1 MLPPLLI
8 GQILAIIAALTYAEN
23 SIIYSYLGKEVSTRA
38 TVHVR
43 LWIAVP
49 VIVLMALIGEG
60 NFLFQASLSNWIIL
74 LISGVL
80 GYFFCDSFSFWAFTN
95 IGPREAMVIMTLN
108 PIFNSV
114 LSYFFF
120 REILTIIQMFSILIT
135 LSGIIILILN
145 QEKEIDVI
153 KKKNKTKGAIFALL
167 AAIFQASSNIL
178 AKTALTDLGPIST
191 NAIRM
196 IGGLIAAAIFAL
208 FFRKEFKIDFTS
220 FKDKKH
226 FSLLLI
232 ATISGPVIGMSLL
245 LTSFNYAPVGL
256 VTALVQ
262 ISPIFILIYEL
273 IFIKKHVKLLE
284 IGGTIISVIGVA
296 MMFL

>member
-1 MLPPLLI
+1 
-8 GQILAIIAALTYAEN
+8 
-23 SIIYSYLGKEVSTRA
+23 
-38 TVHVR
+38 
-43 LWIAVP
+43 
-49 VIVLMALIGEG
+49 
-60 NFLFQASLSNWIIL
+60 
-74 LISGVL
+74 
-80 GYFFCDSFSFWAFTN
+80 
-95 IGPREAMVIMTLN
+95 
-108 PIFNSV
+108 
-114 LSYFFF
+114 
-120 REILTIIQMFSILIT
+120 MFAILIT

-145 QEKEIDVI
+145 QEKEIDVV

-208 FFRKEFKIDFTS
+208 FFRKEFKKDFTS

>member
-208 FFRKEFKIDFTS
+208 FFRKEFKKDFTS

>member
-120 REILTIIQMFSILIT
+120 REILTIIQIFAILIT

-145 QEKEIDVI
+145 QDKEIDVV

-208 FFRKEFKIDFTS
+208 FFRKEFKKDFTS